1 MDKIREL
8 KPNVKVWWTAG
19 AQPPQLLSSG
29 ELAMSSAWS
38 GRVLAIIKEKAP
50 VAMTYLD
57 GIAWGNAWV
66 VPKGAANAKLAM
78 EAINYAISPE
88 AQARLLDFAIYGPVL
103 VEAAA
108 KGTAE
113 QRKFMVTAPENIKD
127 MLILNEQ
134 QAALYSAKYE
144 NDWNRMLLE

>member
-1 MDKIREL
+1 M
-8 KPNVKVWWTAG
+8 A
-19 AQPPQLLSSG
+19 
-29 ELAMSSAWS
+29 SAWS
-38 GRVLAIIKEKAP
+38 GRVLAMIKEKAP
-50 VAMTYLD
+50 IAMTYQD

-66 VPKGAANAKLAM
+66 VPRGAPNAKLAM

-88 AQARLLDFAIYGPVL
+88 AQERLLDFAIYGPVL

-108 KGTAE
+108 KGTPE

-127 MLILNEQ
+127 ALILNEQ

-144 NDWNRMLLE
+144 NDWSRMQLE